1 LEGISAHKM
10 KWNESNLKKFGGVF
24 AGCSKKWKNNW
35 SVNFDQF
42 FMEYHT
48 QYLKK
53 EKSELIKRVILLLI
67 EAMMEEIEP

>member
-1 LEGISAHKM
+1 
-10 KWNESNLKKFGGVF
+10 
-24 AGCSKKWKNNW
+24 
-35 SVNFDQF
+35 
-42 FMEYHT
+42 MEYHT